1 MTDNRSRSESGMNR
15 KRMIVLALGVMVAA
29 CGSEASDE
37 GLVARVGDYTLSVD
51 DAVNLLV
58 DEERL
63 AADVGVIESLAE
75 LWVDY
80 TLLAEATA
88 RDSTYADLDLEP
100 IVLQQVRQVM
110 VFQLRDSVIQ
120 VDTFVTDDELQ
131 ALYEAESPELAL
143 RARHIMLQLPIG
155 AAEAQRDS
163 VSARLEAVRLRI
175 SAGESFEDLARQVS
189 QDPGTA
195 SNGGDLGFFGRGDMV
210 APFEEA
216 VLALQPGEV
225 SQVVETP
232 MGLHIIRLDERRIR
246 GFAEAAPV
254 FRRQVQ
260 ARMVQEAES
269 VFVAALYDRAQ
280 PQTVEGAADIVRE
293 MASNPATELSGR
305 AGRRALVSW
314 EGAGVTVGDVR
325 TVLQLES
332 PALRAQLSTGTDEAI
347 GDFLQSLARRD
358 LLIRAAAAEGL
369 RPPGDSIAVLV
380 DDARTQLRGAAR
392 MLGLL
397 NLDQAPGE
405 DLEIAVA
412 RAVQGALMGNL
423 TGATQVVPL
432 GLVGFQ
438 LREGRSSAVLSEGVG
453 QVIVEIAQIRAAR
466 SLSPVEQTLGGAAVA
481 DSTGR

>member
-1 MTDNRSRSESGMNR
+1 M
-15 KRMIVLALGVMVAA
+15 VLALGVMAAA
-29 CGSEASDE
+29 CGSDE
-37 GLVARVGDYTLSVD
+37 GDESLVARVGEYTLSVD
-51 DAVNLLV
+51 DAVDLLV

-63 AADVGVIESLAE
+63 AADVGVVESLAE

-88 RDSTYADLDLEP
+88 RDSTYVELDLEP
-100 IVLQQVRQVM
+100 IVLQQIQQVM

-120 VDTFVTDDELQ
+120 VDTFVTDEELQ

-143 RARHIMLQLPIG
+143 RARHIMLQLPLG
-155 AAEAQRDS
+155 ASDAQRDS
-163 VSARLEAVRLRI
+163 VSTRLEAVRARI
-175 SAGESFEDLARQVS
+175 SAGESFESLARQFS

-195 SNGGDLGFFGRGDMV
+195 ANGGDLGFFGRGDMV
-210 APFEEA
+210 APFEAA

-225 SQVVETP
+225 SEVVQTP
-232 MGLHIIRLDERRIR
+232 MGLHLIRLDERRIR
-246 GFAEAAPV
+246 GFAEAAPA

-260 ARMVQEAES
+260 GRMVQEAES

-280 PQTVEGAADIVRE
+280 PEIVEGAADIVRE
-293 MASNPATELSGR
+293 MASNPSTELSGR

-314 EGAGVTVGDVR
+314 EGAAVTVGDVR

-332 PALRAQLSTGTDEAI
+332 PALRTQLTTGTDEAI
-347 GDFLQSLARRD
+347 DDFLQSLSRRD
-358 LLIRAAAAEGL
+358 LLVRAAESEGL
-369 RPPGDSIAVLV
+369 RPPRDSIDVLL

-397 NLDQAPGE
+397 DLDRAPGE

-412 RAVQGALMGNL
+412 RAVQEALRGNL

-438 LREGRSSAVLSEGVG
+438 LREGRAIEVRSEGVG
-453 QVIVEIAQIRAAR
+453 QVIVDIAQIRAAR
-466 SLSPVEQTLGGAAVA
+466 SLSPVEETLGGSVTP